1 MAKKKINENSLKN
14 LQPINTL
21 SDEEKKRVTS
31 KGGKKSVE
39 AKRKLKSWKEIA
51 NIMLS
56 TKANIDQQALLK
68 EYSIDDKDADINS
81 KMIYKHIIQGLDG
94 DLNAIRE
101 LKEITGNKEAEK
113 IELNTVSQVA
123 NDIGDYIGAN
133 RTTKKH
139 D

>member
-1 MAKKKINENSLKN
+1 MANKRPKTENLVSLK
-14 LQPINTL
+14 TRTA
-21 SDEEKKRVTS
+21 EEKKAIAS

-39 AKRKLKSWKEIA
+39 VKRKAKAWKEIA

-56 TKANIDQQALLK
+56 TKASDKNKELLK
-68 EYSIDDKDADINS
+68 KYNINDEDADINS
-81 KMIYKHIIQGLDG
+81 MIVYNLITQALKG